1 MQTPTTRVPYQTSSA
16 VDKAVDLAIQAF
28 FDACPIGYYVEYII
42 PVGGRKISGLHVLAN
57 LQYLPIISK

>member
-1 MQTPTTRVPYQTSSA
+1 MQHKTKTTNTKRHLTPA
-16 VDKAVDLAIQAF
+16 DLAIQAF
-28 FDACPIGYYVEYII
+28 FDACPIGYYVEHII